1 MDHSTLINMK
11 RLNYILGLLLIT
23 ALYSCEKNAVQD
35 ITGEAPQARIKF
47 FNFGLGTP
55 GVNFYANGTKMTAI
69 SSTTGTEAVTGVVYG
84 GVGAG
89 GLYSSIKPGTYVFSG
104 KIADLVDK
112 DFAISSITS
121 TIAPQKDYS
130 FYLSGIYNTTT
141 KAVDG
146 FVVEDNFPA
155 TLDTGSAYVRFVN
168 AIHNSSAMTLYALN
182 TNTTAAEL
190 AVGAAIAYK
199 AGGAFIAVPNGV
211 YNLSVR
217 ATGSATNLI
226 TRASVSFSKGRIYT
240 IGARG
245 DVSPTAVTAN
255 KPALDNTLNR

>member
-1 MDHSTLINMK
+1 MK

-35 ITGEAPQARIKF
+35 ITGEAPQSRIKF

-55 GVNFYANGTKMTAI
+55 GVNFYANDIKMTAI
-69 SSTTGTEAVTGVVYG
+69 SSTTGIEAVTGVAYG

-104 KIADLVDK
+104 KIAALVDK
-112 DFAISSITS
+112 DLSIANING
-121 TIAPQKDYS
+121 TIAAQKDYS
-130 FYLSGIYNTTT
+130 LYLSGIYNTTSKT
-141 KAVDG
+141 VDG

-155 TLDTGSAYVRFVN
+155 SLDTGRAYVRFVN

-182 TNTTAAEL
+182 TNTTSAEL
-190 AVGAAIAYK
+190 AIGDAIAYK
-199 AGGAFIAVPNGV
+199 AGGAFVAVPNGV

-217 ATGSATNLI
+217 AAGSATSLI
-226 TRASVSFSKGRIYT
+226 SRASVSFSKGRIYT

-245 DVSPTAVTAN
+245 NMSPTAVTAD

>member
-1 MDHSTLINMK
+1 MK

-35 ITGEAPQARIKF
+35 ITGDAPQSRIKF

-55 GVNFYANGTKMTAI
+55 GVNFYANDTKMTAI
-69 SSTTGTEAVTGVVYG
+69 SSTTGIEAVTGVVYG

-104 KIADLVDK
+104 KIAALVDK
-112 DFAISSITS
+112 DLSIATING
-121 TIAPQKDYS
+121 TIAAQKDYS
-130 FYLSGIYNTTT
+130 LYLSGIYNTTSKT
-141 KAVDG
+141 IDG

-155 TLDTGSAYVRFVN
+155 NLDTGKAYVRFVN
-168 AIHNSSAMTLYALN
+168 SIHNSSPMTLFAKN
-182 TNTTAAEL
+182 TNTAAVED
-190 AVGAAIAYK
+190 AVGAAVAYK
-199 AGGAFIAVPNGV
+199 AGSEFVALQNGV

-217 ATGSATNLI
+217 TPGSATSLI
-226 TRASVSFSKGRIYT
+226 TRAAVSFSKGRIYT

-245 DVSPTAVTAN
+245 DMSPTAVTAN

>member
-1 MDHSTLINMK
+1 MK

-35 ITGEAPQARIKF
+35 ITGDAPQSRIKF
-47 FNFGLGTP
+47 FNFGVGAP
-55 GVNFYANGTKMTAI
+55 GVNFYANDTKMTAI
-69 SSTTGTEAVTGVVYG
+69 SSTTSVEAVTGVNYG

-89 GLYSSIKPGTYVFSG
+89 GLYSSIKPGAYVFSG
-104 KIADLVDK
+104 KIAALVDK
-112 DFAISSITS
+112 DLAIANITA

-130 FYLSGIYNTTT
+130 FYLSGIYNATSKT
-141 KAVDG
+141 VEG

-155 TLDTGSAYVRFVN
+155 ALDTGRAYVRFVN
-168 AIHNSSAMTLYALN
+168 AIHNSSAMTLYAKN
-182 TNTTAAEL
+182 TNTTANEE
-190 AVGAAIAYK
+190 AVGAAVAYK
-199 AGGAFIAVPNGV
+199 AGSEFVALPNGV

-217 ATGSATNLI
+217 TAGSATNLI
-226 TRASVSFSKGRIYT
+226 TRAAVSFSKGRIYT

-245 DVSPTAVTAN
+245 DMSPTAVTAN